1 MSPDQR
7 ERALRLADEL
17 EAASNNVRSVAHRAA
32 ALLRELAA
40 EPIAAPRGSEPTKPI
55 NVVIDVP
62 INWESRFDMQWI
74 IEREI
79 KADRWLWRWPTS
91 EPVRVPMTDDAATNL
106 VQQCVSSSPRPIG
119 MVEFGLVVLRQTEA
133 AHGITGDAK

>member
-7 ERALRLADEL
+7 ARALRLADEMERGQTL
-17 EAASNNVRSVAHRAA
+17 GYSWGVLDAV

-40 EPIAAPRGSEPTKPI
+40 
-55 NVVIDVP
+55 
-62 INWESRFDMQWI
+62 
-74 IEREI
+74 
-79 KADRWLWRWPTS
+79 